1 MVCSAMM
8 ASLAAFAGG
17 ADFSVTVNGTRADLA
32 FDAAPYARAIYLVWG
47 AADAGRRTNGW
58 DNVAACGMAAA
69 DSASADVALPAGYDP
84 AAHLA
89 RFVLIDRY
97 DSASYVADGLVAQW
111 DGIDNAGRG
120 LHDAA
125 TTTWK
130 DLASTNDFTCAD
142 LSFTDTCG
150 HLPYGKRATVP
161 FSLPAASDKSVETV
175 VRTDSTLQL
184 SAGLLA
190 RVDIVSVG
198 MDGVICYRGDGWNVH
213 AIFVNPTSRQA
224 YYVGNPQSPLDAAAL
239 VQQDRTY
246 SAVFRQ
252 NLDAS
257 DMRINN
263 ALFVRGDRKSVV

>member
-1 MVCSAMM
+1 MKKIACLCTIM
-8 ASLAAFAGG
+8 ASLAAFSGSG
-17 ADFSVTVNGTRADLA
+17 DFVVTVNGTRADLV
-32 FDAAPYARAIYLVWG
+32 FDAVPYARTIYIVWG

-84 AAHLA
+84 AAHCA

-142 LSFTDTCG
+142 LSFTDTC
-150 HLPYGKRATVP
+150 
-161 FSLPAASDKSVETV
+161 
-175 VRTDSTLQL
+175 
-184 SAGLLA
+184 
-190 RVDIVSVG
+190 
-198 MDGVICYRGDGWNVH
+198 
-213 AIFVNPTSRQA
+213 
-224 YYVGNPQSPLDAAAL
+224 
-239 VQQDRTY
+239 
-246 SAVFRQ
+246 
-252 NLDAS
+252 
-257 DMRINN
+257 
-263 ALFVRGDRKSVV
+263 